1 MANVFVK
8 IGADDSDLQKTLK
21 KTAKDLQK
29 WGKSF
34 SQVGRDLTQALTLP
48 IAGAAASFIAFSE
61 KSKAAFESLGSSVKT
76 SLGKV
81 GDDIAKSINL
91 QGILNRIAVVVNNLT
106 KAFMSLPDETKRF
119 VVVFATIVA
128 VVGPV
133 LLIVGKLLIAL
144 GALVGLLSGPL
155 GLVVALG
162 VVAAAWIGYSV
173 ASNIASESIFSS
185 QEALQKEIELIEKRI
200 DANRRLAEDLRKEKT
215 GSMEW
220 EVSGVSE
227 ASDAQL
233 ALAEA
238 TEKTVEADQ
247 KRIEDLNKVIE
258 LYGRWQVEIDETNRR
273 LDIISKTMGQYD
285 DLMEDV
291 RVKTALYGETSE
303 VLGQKLNGLLRTQEG
318 LFKAGLEGSK
328 IYNKVRDAIED
339 TTDAINKQTDAT
351 KRLGVYQSA
360 ATAGRTYE
368 IQGGGVNPIAASRDA
383 MMGRY
388 NQMASDNLKLGIE
401 APTAEMRALRVSIE
415 ELQDPWSE
423 FVGLVAA
430 SAPIW
435 QQLGQAMHSVV
446 QAFTQGVGDAIAQ
459 VLVYGQSLGKM
470 MADLM
475 KRIAAMI
482 ISTLVQI
489 AIQWVIS
496 SLLGVGAIVTQTVAA
511 VKAYAIQTWAGAFA
525 ATAAIPIVGPGAAFG
540 AATAALATML
550 AGVPAAGA
558 AGMGVGA
565 ASMATAAEG
574 GIFTQP
580 GITRIAERGR
590 PEVVLNETN
599 IKRFFPGMIGG
610 GFRDRF
616 TQIIQLNLDSRI
628 LSKVVA
634 KGLPDII
641 RGM

>member
-1 MANVFVK
+1 MAKVFVK
-8 IGADDSDLQKTLK
+8 IGADDTELDKAIKAASNKLQKFG
-21 KTAKDLQK
+21 KDLE
-29 WGKSF
+29 
-34 SQVGRDLTQALTLP
+34 QVGMKLTQGLTVP
-48 IAGAAASFIAFSE
+48 IAGAAAAVFAFSE
-61 KSKAAFESLGSSVKT
+61 KSKLAFEKLGSSVKS
-76 SLGKV
+76 SLGRI

-91 QGILNRIAVVVNNLT
+91 EGITEGIAGTVRTISDMFV
-106 KAFMSLPDETKRF
+106 SLPTGLK
-119 VVVFATIVA
+119 AAA
-128 VVGPV
+128 VSIAAFLAVIGPT
-133 LLIVGKLLIAL
+133 LLIVGKLSTAI
-144 GALVGLLSGPL
+144 GVLVGMMTGPIGIAIAIGVAL
-155 GLVVALG
+155 AGVIAYSEANERAADSSAKLAEQTKNTTKQLIVENEARLESLRADLGWRSLGVNQGLVERMRIEERIEAQRELV
-162 VVAAAWIGYSV
+162 
-173 ASNIASESIFSS
+173 SS
-185 QEALQKEIELIEKRI
+185 LKKLERTE
-200 DANRRLAEDLRKEKT
+200 
-215 GSMEW
+215 
-220 EVSGVSE
+220 
-227 ASDAQL
+227 
-233 ALAEA
+233 EA
-238 TEKTVEADQ
+238 T
-247 KRIEDLNKVIE
+247 
-258 LYGRWQVEIDETNRR
+258 
-273 LDIISKTMGQYD
+273 SKTLAKHVD
-285 DLMEDV
+285 ILEDF
-291 RVKTALYGETSE
+291 TARTKAYGETTENLSE
-303 VLGQKLNGLLRTQEG
+303 KLHGLKNIYVEWIKVGLDPADEYMKYLRDDIMATT
-318 LFKAGLEGSK
+318 AALE
-328 IYNKVRDAIED
+328 
-339 TTDAINKQTDAT
+339 KQAEAT
-351 KRLGVYQSA
+351 KRLGFYQTA

-574 GIFTQP
+574 GIFTTP
-580 GITRIAERGR
+580 GITAIAERGR
-590 PEVVLNETN
+590 PELVLNEQN
-599 IKRFFPGMIGG
+599 IRRFFPGMLGG
-610 GFRDRF
+610 GRPVVVHSHV
-616 TQIIQLNLDSRI
+616 ILDGREIGKASVKYI
-628 LSKVVA
+628 
-634 KGLPDII
+634 PDVI
-641 RGM
+641 RGL